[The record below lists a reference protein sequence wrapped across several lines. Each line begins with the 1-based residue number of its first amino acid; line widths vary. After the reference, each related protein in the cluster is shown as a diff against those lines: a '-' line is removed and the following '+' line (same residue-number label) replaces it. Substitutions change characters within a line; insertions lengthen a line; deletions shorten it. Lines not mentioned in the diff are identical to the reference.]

1 MLNCPQCGH
10 ETPEDQFQEG
20 YCIHCYAD
28 NQRALDE
35 HNAQYDWWNSLSDYD
50 RQQHIKYAARL

>member
-1 MLNCPQCGH
+1 MRDCPQCGH

-35 HNAQYDWWNSLSDYD
+35 HNASYD
-50 RQQHIKYAARL
+50 RWQKMTAQQRAEEIRRTL